1 MLLSPTSSASSRDQS
16 PTRDAL
22 RRPPYIL
29 KKGRKGYGFFL
40 KAIRVYSGDGNFY
53 HLNHLITVSDIITCT
68 WYAARQLDT
77 DVGKRF
83 SLLALL

>member
-1 MLLSPTSSASSRDQS
+1 M
-16 PTRDAL
+16 
-22 RRPPYIL
+22 
-29 KKGRKGYGFFL
+29 
-40 KAIRVYSGDGNFY
+40 YSGDGNFY

-83 SLLALL
+83 SLSALL